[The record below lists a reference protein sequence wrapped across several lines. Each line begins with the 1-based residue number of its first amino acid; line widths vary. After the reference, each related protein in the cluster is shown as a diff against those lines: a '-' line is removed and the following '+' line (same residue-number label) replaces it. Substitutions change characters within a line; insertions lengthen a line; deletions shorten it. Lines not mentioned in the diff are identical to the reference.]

1 MSRRWSMN
9 EEVVRRAISELA
21 QALLY
26 REYGKDMRNHD
37 LIRLLAHEPLEK
49 FAEATAPLNGASP

>member
-1 MSRRWSMN
+1 MN

-49 FAEATAPLNGASP
+49 FAEATAPLNSGEQQ

>member
-1 MSRRWSMN
+1 MN
-9 EEVVRRAISELA
+9 EEVIRRAIAELA

-37 LIRLLAHEPLEK
+37 LIRLLAHEPLER
-49 FAEATAPLNGASP
+49 FAERTSLLNGADDGR